1 VKPRGVSLNFQRGKN
16 SDWRRAVGSFA
27 YLYMMAVGFVT
38 AGILLSLAQLVSGKP
53 LGFALTLNP
62 DLASWGGV
70 ALRVFAGPNI
80 VMRNAWQ
87 MARLQSQSPHLVW
100 PFGRDRGGL
109 EPLLRRLLSRR
120 DPQPLAAS
128 TKKEPASCETGSRKG
143 PVGSGMGGG

>member
-1 VKPRGVSLNFQRGKN
+1 M
-16 SDWRRAVGSFA
+16 GSFA

-87 MARLQSQSPHLVW
+87 MARLQSQSPIW
-100 PFGRDRGGL
+100 FG
-109 EPLLRRLLSRR
+109 LSAVI
-120 DPQPLAAS
+120 AAGWS
-128 TKKEPASCETGSRKG
+128 LF
-143 PVGSGMGGG
+143 SGAFFLGVILSL